1 MEPSARL
8 TSSVTSM
15 APPGAANPGIGATSW
30 AASTIALAS
39 SPSPPAGNC
48 VGRAGSKPGCGPAPG
63 AAWSAHETCGK
74 PAAPWPLWPPWPNGG
89 PPDGS
94 DGGGPY
100 DCPGPAP
107 YGWPPAGLNGC
118 PPAGL
123 NGCPPAGL
131 NGCPPAGLNGWP
143 PAALNG
149 WPYCGPPAAPY
160 PPNAWPSA

>member
-74 PAAPWPLWPPWPNGG
+74 PAAPWPPWPPWSGHETCGKPAAPWPPWLPWPNGG

-94 DGGGPY
+94 GGGAY
-100 DCPGPAP
+100 DCPAPAP
-107 YGWPPAGLNGC
+107 YGWPPAGLNG
-118 PPAGL
+118 
-123 NGCPPAGL
+123 
-131 NGCPPAGLNGWP
+131 
-143 PAALNG
+143 
-149 WPYCGPPAAPY
+149 WPYGGPPAAPY
-160 PPNAWPSA
+160 PPNAWLSA

>member
-48 VGRAGSKPGCGPAPG
+48 AGRAGSKPGCGPAPG

-74 PAAPWPLWPPWPNGG
+74 PAAPWPPWPPWPNGG

-94 DGGGPY
+94 GGGPY
-100 DCPGPAP
+100 DGPAPAP
-107 YGWPPAGLNGC
+107 YGGPPAGLNGG

-123 NGCPPAGL
+123 PGCPPAG
-131 NGCPPAGLNGWP
+131 
-143 PAALNG
+143 LNG

-160 PPNAWPSA
+160 PPKAWP